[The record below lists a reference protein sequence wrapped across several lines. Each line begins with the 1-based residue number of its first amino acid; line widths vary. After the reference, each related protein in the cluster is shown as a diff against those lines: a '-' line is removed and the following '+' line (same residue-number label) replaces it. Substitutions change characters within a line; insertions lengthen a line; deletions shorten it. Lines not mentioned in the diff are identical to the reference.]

1 MSMFGKIPS
10 SAKAPSSG
18 LHCAV
23 NADLA
28 HMRQCLKRLWVLHGK
43 SRLDRECADF
53 ASLYELSTAACESAE
68 ADGGRAAADTACSL
82 CFVLDRMVRPDRRTL
97 VAIKEH
103 IGILEEMFRDG
114 HWQDAESGASE
125 VAERLAELRAVAG
138 VAGIA
143 EPSHGM
149 GARTGG

>member
-1 MSMFGKIPS
+1 MLGKIPS
-10 SAKAPSSG
+10 SANPASSD
-18 LHCAV
+18 LRPTID
-23 NADLA
+23 ADLA
-28 HMRQCLKRLWVLHGK
+28 HMRQCLKRLWVLHGQ
-43 SRLDRECADF
+43 SRLDRECADL
-53 ASLYELSTAACESAE
+53 ASLYVLSTAACEAAD
-68 ADGGRAAADTACSL
+68 ADGCRSAADTACSL

-97 VAIKEH
+97 AAIEEH

-114 HWQDAESGASE
+114 RWQDAESGASE